1 MTINDLKTNEALIGI
16 GIHKVVISAA
26 VRTGDLAAAR
36 EALSKLKDEVRNLDD
51 RVEELAAM
59 LREPMGS

>member
-1 MTINDLKTNEALIGI
+1 M
-16 GIHKVVISAA
+16 ISAA

-51 RVEELAAM
+51 RVEELTAM
-59 LREPMGS
+59 FREPMGS